1 MPQTLDWKRL
11 LETGMEF
18 TEMRRS
24 RARQIAADLVSQ
36 GQLAKDQVSATVD
49 EIMDASRERSDKFR
63 GAVRAEVQRQLGAL
77 GLATKA
83 DIAALERK
91 LTNRS
96 AATSKRTVK
105 KTAAKKTAKRSP
117 AKKRATTTA
126 AQNTAA
132 KKTTAKKT
140 TAKKSAG
147 ASARSARRSTKSTAK
162 KAT

>member
-49 EIMDASRERSDKFR
+49 EIMDASCERSDKFR

-117 AKKRATTTA
+117 AKKRATK
-126 AQNTAA
+126 TAA
-132 KKTTAKKT
+132 KKTAAKKT

>member
-117 AKKRATTTA
+117 AKKRATK
-126 AQNTAA
+126 TAA

>member
-117 AKKRATTTA
+117 AKKRATK
-126 AQNTAA
+126 TAA
-132 KKTTAKKT
+132 KKTAAKKT